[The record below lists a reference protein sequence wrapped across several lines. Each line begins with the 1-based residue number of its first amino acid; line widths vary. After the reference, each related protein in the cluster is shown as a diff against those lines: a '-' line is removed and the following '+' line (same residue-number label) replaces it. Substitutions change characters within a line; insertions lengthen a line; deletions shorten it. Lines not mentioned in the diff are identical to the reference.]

1 MFYTFFY
8 HLSIRSKHELPFAE
22 NAADERCFKITFL
35 KETQDMG
42 LLILAFRAA
51 VFFFLANILSA
62 LFINIHIIIIETF
75 IFILYDIDEQ
85 SDGV

>member
-1 MFYTFFY
+1 
-8 HLSIRSKHELPFAE
+8 
-22 NAADERCFKITFL
+22 
-35 KETQDMG
+35 MG

-75 IFILYDIDEQ
+75 IFILYDIGEQ
-85 SDGV
+85 SVGV

>member
-1 MFYTFFY
+1 MGLILKL
-8 HLSIRSKHELPFAE
+8 HPFE
-22 NAADERCFKITFL
+22 
-35 KETQDMG
+35 ETQDMG
-42 LLILAFRAA
+42 LLILAFGGA
-51 VFFFLANILSA
+51 VFFFWANILSA